1 MSVPVPLAELAELAE
16 KIESFGPACYL
27 TTVSDSAAP
36 HVVSVAPA
44 WSADTTELDVPA
56 GKTSVANASA
66 RPVVTLLW
74 PAAPGGDYC
83 LLVDGTATA
92 ADGSLTVRPTRAV
105 LHRMAA
111 ADADLP
117 NCVTVLDRS

>member
-1 MSVPVPLAELAELAE
+1 MPLTELAE

-27 TTVSDSAAP
+27 VTVSDSAAP

-44 WSADTTELDVPA
+44 WSADGTGLDVPA

-66 RPVVTLLW
+66 RPSVTLLW
-74 PAAPGGDYC
+74 PAAPGGDDC
-83 LLVDGTATA
+83 LLVDGGATA

-105 LHRMAA
+105 LHRMAT

-117 NCVTVLDRS
+117 NCVTVLERS